1 MDLLQQRL
9 DAKKKELADFEAD
22 VEKLQVQVN
31 SLMVDT
37 AVPTSCPKR
46 AGDTVQGLSA
56 VKLFLVQ
63 DDNALATAEYLTYKA
78 EKQAAGQV
86 VLDPLRWHLY
96 SQVGTLDET
105 EQGPPAKLTCT
116 SGVAGE
122 HMQEEL
128 CNRLVP
134 SGKHGASLGT

>member
-1 MDLLQQRL
+1 MKAEVDLLQQRL
-9 DAKKKELADFEAD
+9 DAKQKELADLEAD
-22 VEKLQVQVN
+22 VEKLQLQVN

-46 AGDTVQGLSA
+46 AGGTVQGLSA

-86 VLDPLRWHLY
+86 SLDPLRWHLY
-96 SQVGTLDET
+96 SQVGTLDER
-105 EQGPPAKLTCT
+105 EQGSPAKRACT
-116 SGVAGE
+116 TGVAGE
-122 HMQEEL
+122 HMQEDAI
-128 CNRLVP
+128 P
-134 SGKHGASLGT
+134 